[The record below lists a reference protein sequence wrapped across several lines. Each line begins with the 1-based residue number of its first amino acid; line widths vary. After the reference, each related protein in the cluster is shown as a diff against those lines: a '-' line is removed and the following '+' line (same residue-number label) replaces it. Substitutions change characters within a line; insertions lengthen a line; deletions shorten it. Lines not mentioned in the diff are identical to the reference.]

1 MNICFVSSSGGHLT
15 QLYVLKS
22 WWEKHERFWV
32 TFQKE
37 DAISLLKEEEVYWA
51 HFPTNRNIK
60 NLIRNLFLA
69 WKILR
74 KERPDVII
82 STGAGVAAPFFWLGK
97 LFGSRLIYLEVFDRI
112 DSPTITGRL
121 VYLFADKFLVQWE
134 EQKRFYPKGEYWG
147 RTF

>member
-1 MNICFVSSSGGHLT
+1 MNICLVSSSGGHLT
-15 QLYVLKS
+15 QLYVLKP

-37 DAISLLKEEEVYWA
+37 DAVSLLKEEKAYWA

-74 KERPDVII
+74 KERPEVII

-97 LFGSRLIYLEVFDRI
+97 LFSSRLIYLEVFDRI